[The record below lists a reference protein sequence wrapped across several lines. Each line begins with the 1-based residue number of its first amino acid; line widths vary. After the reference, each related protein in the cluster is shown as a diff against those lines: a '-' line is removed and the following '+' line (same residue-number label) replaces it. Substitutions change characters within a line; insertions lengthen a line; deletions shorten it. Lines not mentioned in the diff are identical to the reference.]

1 MNDGLSEELPEH
13 ITLAS
18 GQDAGYYLGELLAV
32 IHRDGGHYREKHG
45 DQKSCED
52 AIAKYYALLE
62 IAAEVGTHHDCRYHA
77 QEQGMTHYCRM
88 CAALAKLEEKP

>member
-18 GQDAGYYLGELLAV
+18 GQHAEYYLGELLAV

-45 DQKSCED
+45 DQKATEA
-52 AIAKYYALLE
+52 AIEMFYILMME
-62 IAAEVGTHHDCRYHA
+62 HDRLRY
-77 QEQGMTHYCRM
+77 GS
-88 CAALAKLEEKP
+88 